1 MAEKVIIKEETDSSS
16 SFNFKNYLAGIKKFK
31 WWVLGFTVG
40 CAVVGFIGFKFILNP
55 MRSVFTGTYKY
66 ELAGKME
73 ENGSYRLIDGT
84 TFDYQDVVS
93 KEVLEE
99 VKASREEYKSIDVEK
114 IHKNNAITVE
124 RILESSKNSKT
135 QEETTVDIS
144 YKITAKTNV
153 FPKGDVGKQF
163 VDDLVNYPK
172 QMSTKAIENCGITSY
187 IDDSTKNESF
197 EKQLYALRNQYNA
210 IVASYKELS
219 ADFSGMT
226 STGQPGESVSSAY
239 SSFLSKYSDGAIDAV
254 KVLEGRMYA
263 DFYVNYEVGHE
274 DEKILEIRE
283 ICRSYID
290 NIKTYEAEYKLQQ
303 QLLEDYLAA
312 RPFSTTTQN
321 EEVLGEI
328 AELKEKVLELNE
340 ACTRIR
346 KQLNSYGYFEASEGV
361 WEDRSVPWG
370 DPPQPAVPCV
380 LKNLADKDPTWVSK
394 NNAFRTEIKSLL
406 DSLKED
412 RESATKVYKNVYSL
426 HRNKVSMIESGYIAT
441 DKYIPDVIGL
451 VGLAVVGFVITTLV
465 TTGVYISK
473 KDKKED

>member
-1 MAEKVIIKEETDSSS
+1 MAEKVIIKEEIDSSS

-99 VKASREEYKSIDVEK
+99 VKASREEYKNIDVEK
-114 IHKNNAITVE
+114 IHKSNAITVE

-172 QMSTKAIENCGITSY
+172 QMSTKAIENCAVTSY
-187 IDDSTKNESF
+187 IDDSLGNESF
-197 EKQLYALRNQYNA
+197 EKQISEITNQYNA
-210 IVASYKELS
+210 ILNTYKELTT
-219 ADFSGMT
+219 DFSPMT
-226 STGQPGESVSSAY
+226 STGKVGENISTAY
-239 SSFLSKYSDGAIDAV
+239 SKFLTRFSNGAIDTV
-254 KVLEGRMYA
+254 KVLEGRMYS
-263 DFYVNYEVGHE
+263 DYYVNYDRTGKTSEEINAKVTEIQRLIESLHDSDLSITKEIKIYE
-274 DEKILEIRE
+274 DSLNALLSANITLENEKT
-283 ICRSYID
+283 S
-290 NIKTYEAEYKLQQ
+290 EA
-303 QLLEDYLAA
+303 YLA
-312 RPFSTTTQN
+312 QVN
-321 EEVLGEI
+321 ELNAKVV
-328 AELKEKVLELNE
+328 ELKQSQEKLK
-340 ACTRIR
+340 
-346 KQLNSYGYFEASEGV
+346 KQLALYGYGAA
-361 WEDRSVPWG
+361 D
-370 DPPQPAVPCV
+370 DTVPCV
-380 LKNLADKDPTWVSK
+380 LNYVKGTATGYAEWTVRNASFAD
-394 NNAFRTEIKSLL
+394 EIKAIS
-406 DSLKED
+406 DSLEEERD
-412 RESATKVYKNVYSL
+412 NATKVYKSVYSL
-426 HRNKVSMIESGYIAT
+426 HRNKVSMIESGYIST

>member
-114 IHKNNAITVE
+114 IHKSNAIAVE

-187 IDDSTKNESF
+187 IDDSTQNESF

-254 KVLEGRMYA
+254 KVLEGRMYS
-263 DFYVNYEVGHE
+263 DFYVDYEVGHE
-274 DEKILEIRE
+274 DEKIAEIRLL
-283 ICRSYID
+283 CNSYID
-290 NIKTYEAEYKLQQ
+290 NKKTLDSEYEVQKERLDK
-303 QLLEDYLAA
+303 LLEA
-312 RPFSTTTQN
+312 RPFTLAAGQS
-321 EEVLGEI
+321 EDHIKEI
-328 AELKEKVLELNE
+328 LELNDKVVELKESADRLG
-340 ACTRIR
+340 
-346 KQLNSYGYFEASEGV
+346 KQLNSYGFFETSPGV
-361 WEDRSVPWG
+361 WEENSSV
-370 DPPQPAVPCV
+370 ACV
-380 LKNLADKDPTWVSK
+380 IKRLKDKEADWIARNT
-394 NNAFRTEIKSLL
+394 AFKTELQTML
-406 DSLKED
+406 TSLKED
-412 RESATKVYKNVYSL
+412 TASATKTYKNVYTL